1 MGSTGV
7 NDVRSQIVEI
17 IEEALSG
24 GETVAVATVIDLG
37 EQDDQGITLGGKMLV
52 RKDGSTV
59 GSIGGGAIEE
69 SVREAAVGAFDER
82 PRLEAQTIHVA
93 AEGDAVSR
101 RSQARPGDARV
112 LIELHEAPGELLVV
126 GGGHVGLALATM
138 GHMLGFRIT
147 VIDDRE
153 EFANEERFP
162 MAERV
167 IAEEP
172 APALDALEISD
183 TTYAVLVSRG
193 HTLDEEG
200 LRHLVGRGAAYVGMI
215 GSRRR
220 TGTVLQRLADDG
232 FDIAD
237 LEAVYTPIGL
247 DIGAETP
254 EEIAMSILSE
264 MVLERRGGTGGQMRE
279 VKGRARLTA
288 PTA

>member
-1 MGSTGV
+1 MS
-7 NDVRSQIVEI
+7 DVRTQIVEI
-17 IEEALSG
+17 IEQALSG
-24 GETVAVATVIDLG
+24 GEAVAVATVIDLG
-37 EQDDQGITLGGKMLV
+37 EQRDQGILLGGKMLV
-52 RKDGSTV
+52 HKDGSTV
-59 GSIGGGAIEE
+59 GGIGGGAIEE
-69 SVREAAVGAFDER
+69 AVRESAVGALEER
-82 PRLEAQTIHVA
+82 PRLEAQTVHVA

-101 RSQARPGDARV
+101 RSQARAGDARV
-112 LIELHEAPGELLVV
+112 MIEVHEAPGQLLVV
-126 GGGHVGLALATM
+126 GGGHVGLALGTM
-138 GHMLGFRIT
+138 GHMLGFRVT
-147 VIDDRE
+147 VVDDRP

-172 APALDALEISD
+172 APALDALDINDS
-183 TTYAVLVSRG
+183 TYAVLVSRG
-193 HTLDEEG
+193 HQLDEEG

-220 TGTVLQRLADDG
+220 TGTVLQHLADDG
-232 FDIAD
+232 FALAD

-264 MVLERRGGTGGQMRE
+264 MVMERRGGTGRQMRE
-279 VKGRARLTA
+279 VKGRARVTA

>member
-1 MGSTGV
+1 MS
-7 NDVRSQIVEI
+7 DVRTQIVEI
-17 IEEALSG
+17 IEQALSG
-24 GETVAVATVIDLG
+24 GEAVAVATVIDLG
-37 EQDDQGITLGGKMLV
+37 EQRDQGILLGGKMLV
-52 RKDGSTV
+52 HKDGSTV
-59 GSIGGGAIEE
+59 GGIGGGAIEE
-69 SVREAAVGAFDER
+69 AVRESAVGALEER
-82 PRLEAQTIHVA
+82 PRLEAQTVHVA

-101 RSQARPGDARV
+101 RSQARAGDARV
-112 LIELHEAPGELLVV
+112 MIEVHEAPGQLLVV

-138 GHMLGFRIT
+138 GDMLGFRVT
-147 VIDDRE
+147 VVDDRL

-162 MAERV
+162 MAQRV

-172 APALDALEISD
+172 APALDALDINDS
-183 TTYAVLVSRG
+183 TYAVLVSRG
-193 HTLDEEG
+193 HQLDEEG

-220 TGTVLQRLADDG
+220 TGTVLQHLADDG
-232 FDIAD
+232 FGLAD

-264 MVLERRGGTGGQMRE
+264 MVLERRGGTGRQMRE

>member
-1 MGSTGV
+1 MS
-7 NDVRSQIVEI
+7 DVRTQIVEI
-17 IEEALSG
+17 IEQALSG
-24 GETVAVATVIDLG
+24 GEAVAVATVIDLG
-37 EQDDQGITLGGKMLV
+37 EQGDQGILLGGKMLV

-69 SVREAAVGAFDER
+69 AVRESAVGALEER
-82 PRLEAQTIHVA
+82 PRLEAQTVHVA
-93 AEGDAVSR
+93 NEGDAVSR

-112 LIELHEAPGELLVV
+112 MVEVHEAPGQLVVV

-138 GHMLGFRIT
+138 GHMLGFRII

-162 MAERV
+162 MAEQV

-172 APALDALEISD
+172 APALDALDINDS
-183 TTYAVLVSRG
+183 TYAVLVSRG

-220 TGTVLQRLADDG
+220 TGTVLQHLADDG
-232 FDIAD
+232 FDMTD
-237 LEAVYTPIGL
+237 LENVYTPIGL

>member
-1 MGSTGV
+1 MS
-7 NDVRSQIVEI
+7 DVRAQIVEI
-17 IEEALSG
+17 IEQALSG
-24 GETVAVATVIDLG
+24 GEAVAVATVIDLG
-37 EQDDQGITLGGKMLV
+37 EQDQGILLGGKMLV
-52 RKDGSTV
+52 HKDGSTV
-59 GSIGGGAIEE
+59 GGIGGGAIEE
-69 SVREAAVGAFDER
+69 AVRESAVGALEER
-82 PRLEAQTIHVA
+82 PRLEAQTVHVA

-101 RSQARPGDARV
+101 RSQARAGDARV
-112 LIELHEAPGELLVV
+112 MIEVHEAPGQLLVV

-138 GHMLGFRIT
+138 GDMLGFRVT
-147 VIDDRE
+147 VVDDRP

-172 APALDALEISD
+172 APALDALDINDS
-183 TTYAVLVSRG
+183 TYAVLVSRG
-193 HTLDEEG
+193 HQLDEEG

-220 TGTVLQRLADDG
+220 TGTVLQHLADDG
-232 FDIAD
+232 FGLAD

-264 MVLERRGGTGGQMRE
+264 MVMERRGGTGRQMRE
-279 VKGRARLTA
+279 VKGRARVTA

>member
-1 MGSTGV
+1 MS
-7 NDVRSQIVEI
+7 DVRAQIVEI
-17 IEEALSG
+17 IEQALSG
-24 GETVAVATVIDLG
+24 GEAVAVATVIDLG
-37 EQDDQGITLGGKMLV
+37 EQDQGILLGGKMLV
-52 RKDGSTV
+52 HKDGSTV
-59 GSIGGGAIEE
+59 GGIGGGAIEE
-69 SVREAAVGAFDER
+69 AVRESAVGALEER
-82 PRLEAQTIHVA
+82 PRLEAQTVHVA

-101 RSQARPGDARV
+101 RSQARAGDARV
-112 LIELHEAPGELLVV
+112 MIEVHEAPGQLLVV

-138 GHMLGFRIT
+138 GDMLGFRVT
-147 VIDDRE
+147 VVDDRP

-172 APALDALEISD
+172 APALDALDINDS
-183 TTYAVLVSRG
+183 TYAVLVSRG
-193 HTLDEEG
+193 HQLDEEG

-220 TGTVLQRLADDG
+220 TGTVLQHLADDG
-232 FDIAD
+232 FGLAD

-264 MVLERRGGTGGQMRE
+264 MVMERRGGTGRQMRE

>member
-1 MGSTGV
+1 
-7 NDVRSQIVEI
+7 
-17 IEEALSG
+17 
-24 GETVAVATVIDLG
+24 
-37 EQDDQGITLGGKMLV
+37 GKMLV
-52 RKDGSTV
+52 HKDGSTV

-69 SVREAAVGAFDER
+69 AVRESAVGALEER
-82 PRLEAQTIHVA
+82 PRLEAQTVHVA

-112 LIELHEAPGELLVV
+112 MVEVHEAPGQLVVV

-138 GHMLGFRIT
+138 GHMLGFRII

-162 MAERV
+162 MAEQV

-172 APALDALEISD
+172 APALDALDINDS
-183 TTYAVLVSRG
+183 TYAVLVSRG

-220 TGTVLQRLADDG
+220 TGTVLQHLADDG
-232 FDIAD
+232 FDLAD
-237 LEAVYTPIGL
+237 LENVYTPIGL

>member
-1 MGSTGV
+1 MS
-7 NDVRSQIVEI
+7 DVRAQIVEI
-17 IEEALSG
+17 IEQALSG
-24 GETVAVATVIDLG
+24 GEAVAVATVIDLG
-37 EQDDQGITLGGKMLV
+37 EQRDQGMTLGGKMLV
-52 RKDGSTV
+52 HKDGTVV
-59 GSIGGGAIEE
+59 GSVGGGAIEE
-69 SVREAAVGAFDER
+69 AVRESAVQALDER
-82 PRLEAQTIHVA
+82 PRLEAQTVHVA
-93 AEGDAVSR
+93 AEGGAVAR

-112 LIELHEAPGELLVV
+112 MIEVHEAPGQLLVV

-138 GHMLGFRIT
+138 GHMLGFR
-147 VIDDRE
+147 VMVVDDRP

-172 APALDALEISD
+172 APALDALDINDS
-183 TTYAVLVSRG
+183 TYAVLVSRG
-193 HTLDEEG
+193 HQLDEEG

-220 TGTVLQRLADDG
+220 TGTVLQHLADDG
-232 FDIAD
+232 FDLAD

-264 MVLERRGGTGGQMRE
+264 MVLERRGGTGRQMRE
-279 VKGRARLTA
+279 VKGRTGLTA
-288 PTA
+288 PGA

>member
-1 MGSTGV
+1 MS
-7 NDVRSQIVEI
+7 DVRTQIVEI

-24 GETVAVATVIDLG
+24 GEAVAVATVIDLG
-37 EQDDQGITLGGKMLV
+37 EQGDQGIQLGGKMLV
-52 RKDGSTV
+52 RKDGSAV

-69 SVREAAVGAFDER
+69 AVRESAVVALEER
-82 PRLEAQTIHVA
+82 PRLEAQTVHVA

-112 LIELHEAPGELLVV
+112 MVEVHEAPGQLVVV

-138 GHMLGFRIT
+138 GHMLGFRVI

-172 APALDALEISD
+172 APALDALDINDS
-183 TTYAVLVSRG
+183 TYAVLVSRG

-200 LRHLVGRGAAYVGMI
+200 LRHLVSRGAAYVGMI

-220 TGTVLQRLADDG
+220 TGTVLQHLADDG
-232 FDIAD
+232 FDIDD

-264 MVLERRGGTGGQMRE
+264 MVLERRGGTGRQMRE

-288 PTA
+288 PTV

>member
-1 MGSTGV
+1 MS
-7 NDVRSQIVEI
+7 DVRTQIVEI

-24 GETVAVATVIDLG
+24 GEAVAVATVIDLG
-37 EQDDQGITLGGKMLV
+37 EQGDQGILLGGKMLV

-69 SVREAAVGAFDER
+69 AVRESAVGALEER
-82 PRLEAQTIHVA
+82 PRLEAQTVHVA
-93 AEGDAVSR
+93 TEGDAVSR

-112 LIELHEAPGELLVV
+112 MVEVHEAPGQLVVV

-138 GHMLGFRIT
+138 GHMLGFRII

-153 EFANEERFP
+153 EFANDERFP
-162 MAERV
+162 MAEQV

-172 APALDALEISD
+172 APALDALDINDS
-183 TTYAVLVSRG
+183 TYAVLVSRG

-220 TGTVLQRLADDG
+220 TGTVLQHLADDG
-232 FDIAD
+232 FDLAD
-237 LEAVYTPIGL
+237 LENVYTPIGI

>member
-1 MGSTGV
+1 MS
-7 NDVRSQIVEI
+7 DVRTQIVEI
-17 IEEALSG
+17 IEQALSG
-24 GETVAVATVIDLG
+24 GEAVAVATVIDLG
-37 EQDDQGITLGGKMLV
+37 EQRDQGILLGGKMLV
-52 RKDGSTV
+52 HKDGSTV

-69 SVREAAVGAFDER
+69 AVRESAVGALEER
-82 PRLEAQTIHVA
+82 PRLEAQTVHVA

-101 RSQARPGDARV
+101 RSQARAGDARV
-112 LIELHEAPGELLVV
+112 MIEVHEAPGQLLVV

-138 GHMLGFRIT
+138 GDMLGFRVT
-147 VIDDRE
+147 VVDDRP

-162 MAERV
+162 MAGRV

-172 APALDALEISD
+172 APALDALDINDS
-183 TTYAVLVSRG
+183 TYAVLVSRG
-193 HTLDEEG
+193 HQLDEEG

-220 TGTVLQRLADDG
+220 TGTVLQHLADDG
-232 FDIAD
+232 FALAD

-264 MVLERRGGTGGQMRE
+264 MVMERRGGTGRQMRE
-279 VKGRARLTA
+279 VKGRARVTA

>member
-1 MGSTGV
+1 MS
-7 NDVRSQIVEI
+7 DVRTQIVEI
-17 IEEALSG
+17 IEQALSG
-24 GETVAVATVIDLG
+24 GEAVAVATVIDLG
-37 EQDDQGITLGGKMLV
+37 EQRDQGILLGGKMLV
-52 RKDGSTV
+52 HKDGSTV

-69 SVREAAVGAFDER
+69 AVRESAVGALEER
-82 PRLEAQTIHVA
+82 PRLEAQTVHVA

-101 RSQARPGDARV
+101 RSQARAGDARV
-112 LIELHEAPGELLVV
+112 MIEVHEAPGQLLVV
-126 GGGHVGLALATM
+126 GGGHVGLALGTM
-138 GHMLGFRIT
+138 GHMLGFRVT
-147 VIDDRE
+147 VVDDRP

-172 APALDALEISD
+172 APALDALDINDS
-183 TTYAVLVSRG
+183 TYAVLVSRG
-193 HTLDEEG
+193 HQLDEEG

-220 TGTVLQRLADDG
+220 TGTVLQHLADDG
-232 FDIAD
+232 FALAD

-264 MVLERRGGTGGQMRE
+264 MVMERRGGTGRQMRE
-279 VKGRARLTA
+279 VKGRARVTA